1 MIRSIR
7 YRRAEFLRTGL
18 ILLLCAG
25 FRAPAAEEAS
35 DPAPLDLLRQGES
48 VLRSSGTVIDYRVE
62 ITRPDWQ
69 RTLTFR
75 SQQDY
80 PRDRMRLEVL
90 DPLKVRGTVFLKTGK
105 SLSMYLPKLR
115 REIAVSPAM
124 MQDPWMGSDFNN
136 QDLIESG
143 SLVDD
148 YRHRIVARGE
158 HDGRNELTIE
168 SVPRPDAP
176 VTWGRLEQR
185 VRGDGLP
192 VSLVYCDAEGEPV
205 RRLSVLEYGEWGG
218 RTIPSRLRMQPTDKA
233 DQFTD
238 IVVESVEFD
247 VTLPEELF
255 KPGR

>member
-1 MIRSIR
+1 MIRGIR
-7 YRRAEFLRTGL
+7 FCGASFRSAGL
-18 ILLLCAG
+18 ILLLSAA
-25 FRAPAAEEAS
+25 FRVPAAAEAS
-35 DPAPLDLLRQGES
+35 DPDALRLLRQGES

-105 SLSMYLPKLR
+105 NLSMYLPKLR

-143 SLVDD
+143 SLVED
-148 YRHRIVARGE
+148 YQHRIVAREE
-158 HDGRNELTIE
+158 HEGRTELTIE
-168 SVPRPDAP
+168 SVCKPNAP

-185 VRGDGLP
+185 IHGDGLP
-192 VSLVYCDAEGEPV
+192 LSLGYFDAEGKPV

-233 DQFTD
+233 GQFTD
-238 IVVESVEFD
+238 IIVESVEFD
-247 VTLPEELF
+247 VALPEELF
-255 KPGR
+255 RPGR

>member
-1 MIRSIR
+1 MVRSIR
-7 YRRAEFLRTGL
+7 FRGVGL
-18 ILLLCAG
+18 ILLLFAAL
-25 FRAPAAEEAS
+25 RVPAAGEVS
-35 DPAPLDLLRQGES
+35 DPEAVRLLRQGES
-48 VLRSSGTVIDYRVE
+48 LLQSSGTVVDYRVE

-69 RTLTFR
+69 RTLFFR
-75 SQQDY
+75 SQQDFA
-80 PRDRMRLEVL
+80 RDRVRLEVL
-90 DPLKVRGTVFLKTGK
+90 DPLKVRGTLFLKTGK

-143 SLVDD
+143 SLVED
-148 YRHRIVARGE
+148 YVHRIVAQEDREGGTE
-158 HDGRNELTIE
+158 FTIE
-168 SVPRPDAP
+168 SVPKPDAP

-185 VRGDGLP
+185 LRGDGLP
-192 VSLVYCDAEGEPV
+192 VSITYFDAGGRPV

-218 RTIPSRLRMQPTDKA
+218 RTMPSRLRMQPTDRG

-238 IVVESVEFD
+238 IIVQSAEFN
-247 VTLPEELF
+247 VALSEELF